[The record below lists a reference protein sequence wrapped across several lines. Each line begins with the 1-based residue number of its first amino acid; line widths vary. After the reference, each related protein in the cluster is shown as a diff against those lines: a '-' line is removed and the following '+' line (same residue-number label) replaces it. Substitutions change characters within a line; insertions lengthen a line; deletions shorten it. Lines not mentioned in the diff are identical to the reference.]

1 MRLSRLFLCTTVL
14 LLGLVSLML
23 VRTMWTNWLDVR
35 RAEAGLEA
43 MELAYAAMQVAEH
56 ASAERGP
63 AIPVLND
70 PPSDA
75 LRKRLTQF
83 QLATDAAFDV
93 ALTRL
98 RRREESELRTA
109 LPVLERA
116 RTQMQAARQELER
129 VAALPQDER
138 AAVDKRSTRQVIDQ
152 MFEVVDTVLEAVTL
166 QCADW
171 LLHPGA
177 AGWRLHHAAPPCAGT
192 AATHHQAYDGVDARS
207 AEPAATCGPA
217 QRRDR

>member
-1 MRLSRLFLCTTVL
+1 VL

-23 VRTMWTNWLDVR
+23 VRTMWTDWQDVR
-35 RAEAGLEA
+35 RAEFGLEA
-43 MELAYAAMQVAEH
+43 MELAYAAMKVAEH

-98 RRREESELRTA
+98 RRR
-109 LPVLERA
+109 
-116 RTQMQAARQELER
+116 
-129 VAALPQDER
+129 
-138 AAVDKRSTRQVIDQ
+138 
-152 MFEVVDTVLEAVTL
+152 
-166 QCADW
+166 
-171 LLHPGA
+171 
-177 AGWRLHHAAPPCAGT
+177 
-192 AATHHQAYDGVDARS
+192 
-207 AEPAATCGPA
+207 
-217 QRRDR
+217 RRPSC